1 MCKDTGCSARRVS
14 QSEFLARD
22 AASQAYRGA
31 MSRMEQ
37 GLLTPADKAL
47 IAGRATG
54 EESERASN
62 RPPRDSL
69 HKNF

>member
-14 QSEFLARD
+14 HSEFLARD
-22 AASQAYRGA
+22 PASQTYRGA
-31 MSRMEQ
+31 MSGMKQ
-37 GLLTPADKAL
+37 GLLTPADQAL
-47 IAGRATG
+47 LSGRAAG